1 MSISYHSPIQEVMVE
16 LKEAGWTKSAE
27 KPVDQILNKDI
38 KEIFR
43 LVDKDRSGEVSRTV
57 RKTVIMFFFL
67 YPIFIVEKQ
76 NIRLFTFYLV
86 PVITLLMKEARMG
99 AKLLEKRFG
108 IKDVSGES
116 PKWSF
121 YLLGFVVCRFRGG

>member
-1 MSISYHSPIQEVMVE
+1 VKVE

-57 RKTVIMFFFL
+57 RENNYVKNVLLFL
-67 YPIFIVEKQ
+67 I
-76 NIRLFTFYLV
+76 
-86 PVITLLMKEARMG
+86 
-99 AKLLEKRFG
+99 
-108 IKDVSGES
+108 
-116 PKWSF
+116 SF
-121 YLLGFVVCRFRGG
+121 